1 MIFILGLFSCAIVG
15 LLKSV
20 SFNYTMF
27 LVLEFVD
34 AGLGSG
40 TFMGAFVLGMEL
52 VGPSRR
58 TLGGTVIMCC
68 FTIGNI
74 LLGSV
79 AMSLRNFR
87 SILRFSYAP
96 ALLVITYFWL
106 IPESSRWLM
115 IVGRK
120 REAVNVILRAA
131 QVNRVKLSDKTLKQL
146 HDHCNSGRSECVN
159 VDGLAD
165 GSGIAAICKS
175 RKLLLR
181 TISCCFCWLVNAFV
195 AYGLTVNSVG
205 LAGSKY
211 NNFML
216 ISLVEIPAYIL
227 TYFIMGR
234 VGRRWSLCGTML
246 LSGLACLGTL
256 LVEPKSVEDTNA
268 SSMGKLVLYLVG
280 KFAITASFSILYVYT
295 TEIFPTNMRNG
306 LMSTCSMIGRV
317 GSMLAPQT
325 PLLVR

>member
-1 MIFILGLFSCAIVG
+1 
-15 LLKSV
+15 
-20 SFNYTMF
+20 MF

-52 VGPSRR
+52 VGPSKR

-74 LLGSV
+74 LLGSI
-79 AMSLRNFR
+79 AMFVRNFR
-87 SILRFSYAP
+87 IILRFSYAP
-96 ALLVITYFWL
+96 ALLVISYFWL

-115 IVGRK
+115 IIGRQ

-131 QVNRVKLSDKTLKQL
+131 QVNRVKLSDKTLKKL
-146 HDHCNSGRSECVN
+146 HDRCNSVGSERDNIVE
-159 VDGLAD
+159 LA
-165 GSGIAAICKS
+165 GQSSSGIAAICKS

-211 NNFML
+211 ANFML
-216 ISLVEIPAYIL
+216 ISSVEIPAYIL

-256 LVEPKSVEDTNA
+256 LVEPKSVEDTNDN
-268 SSMGKLVLYLVG
+268 SMGQLVLYLVG

-325 PLLVR
+325 PLLVRHIVHLFVPLNSFLLILISIVG

>member
-1 MIFILGLFSCAIVG
+1 
-15 LLKSV
+15 
-20 SFNYTMF
+20 MF
-27 LVLEFVD
+27 LVLEFLD

-52 VGPSRR
+52 VGPSKR
-58 TLGGTVIMCC
+58 TFGGTVIMCC

-74 LLGSV
+74 LLGSI
-79 AMSLRNFR
+79 AMLTRNFR
-87 SILRFSYAP
+87 IILRFSYAP
-96 ALLVITYFWL
+96 ALFVISYFWL

-131 QVNRVKLSDKTLKQL
+131 QVNRVKISDKMLKQL
-146 HDHCNSGRSECVN
+146 HDHCSSVGSDRVN
-159 VDGLAD
+159 VVRSR
-165 GSGIAAICKS
+165 SGISALFNSK
-175 RKLLLR
+175 KLLLR
-181 TISCCFCWLVNAFV
+181 TVSCCFCWLVNAFV

-211 NNFML
+211 ANFML

-246 LSGLACLGTL
+246 LSGMACLGTL
-256 LVEPKSVEDTNA
+256 LVEPQSVEDTNA
-268 SSMGKLVLYLVG
+268 SSIGQLVLYLVG
-280 KFAITASFSILYVYT
+280 KFAITSSFSILYVYT
-295 TEIFPTNMRNG
+295 TEIFPTSMRNG

-325 PLLVR
+325 PLLVRHIHFVLGHF